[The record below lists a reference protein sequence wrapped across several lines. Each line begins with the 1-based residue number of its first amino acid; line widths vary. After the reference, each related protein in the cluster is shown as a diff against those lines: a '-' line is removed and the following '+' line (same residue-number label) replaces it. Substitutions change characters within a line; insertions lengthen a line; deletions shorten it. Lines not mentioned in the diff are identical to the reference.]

1 MIRIV
6 TDSAAM
12 LPDELRHRYSITVV
26 PLTITVDGC
35 EYTEGTDLTTADFY
49 ASLAAGAEVSTAA
62 PAPGAFVDAYR
73 AAASEGAT
81 ALLSVHTGSTLSATV
96 SSATLAAGLVDIPVT
111 LIDTGVASFPV
122 AMAVWSAAES
132 IADGGSVD
140 DAARIAR
147 ATAERV
153 GSLFVVGVSEV
164 ARRGGRF
171 VSVNGELTPTT
182 VLELVSGRL
191 TELGMAAD
199 IDAAIEMMVE
209 HTVRLADDEPLRI
222 GVGHGAHQSVAEVL
236 VARLADVPGI
246 VDITLYEVGP
256 SVGAHTGPGTFGVVY
271 APSEPASD

>member
-12 LPDELRHRYSITVV
+12 LPDELRHRYSVTVV
-26 PLTITVDGC
+26 PLTITVDGR
-35 EYTEGTDLTTADFY
+35 EYTEGTGLTTADFY
-49 ASLAAGAEVSTAA
+49 ARLADGAQVSTAA
-62 PAPGAFVDAYR
+62 PAPGVFVDAYR

-81 ALLSVHTGSTLSATV
+81 ALLSIHTGSTFSATV
-96 SSATLAAGLVDIPVT
+96 SSATLAAGLIDIPVT
-111 LIDTGVASFPV
+111 MVDTGVASFPV
-122 AMAVWSAAES
+122 AMAVWSAAKS
-132 IADGGSVD
+132 IGDGGSID

-153 GSLFVVGVSEV
+153 RSLFVVGVPEV

-171 VSVNGELTPTT
+171 VSVDGDLTPTT

-191 TELGMAAD
+191 SEVGTAAD

-209 HTVRLADDEPLRI
+209 PTTRRARNEPLRV
-222 GVGHGAHQSVAEVL
+222 GVGHGAHQRVAEAL
-236 VARLADVPGI
+236 VSRLTDMPGI

-256 SVGAHTGPGTFGVVY
+256 SVGAHTGAGTFGVVY
-271 APSEPASD
+271 APSEPDSD